1 MVRGWWPVDFCFCLV
16 TWSPV
21 FLGRYSVF
29 KLLQTLPLVREP
41 SASLISRAASTT
53 RNPLGNMDMALLFRW
68 GGGPVPGE
76 MGSLPGTWRIFLPA
90 CSPTPGPSQA
100 QAGGRPLRAEET
112 TSVQPIYADVPVGQF
127 SSCFWRFGRRG
138 LAFSTGR
145 ASGLGYTQGQ

>member
-53 RNPLGNMDMALLFRW
+53 RNPLGNMDMALLFQ
-68 GGGPVPGE
+68 V
-76 MGSLPGTWRIFLPA
+76 
-90 CSPTPGPSQA
+90 
-100 QAGGRPLRAEET
+100 
-112 TSVQPIYADVPVGQF
+112 
-127 SSCFWRFGRRG
+127 GRRTCSRG
-138 LAFSTGR
+138 D
-145 ASGLGYTQGQ
+145 GQPPWHLV